1 MSTYLRNEYTF
12 FFLLLHSVFFH
23 FFFYFFDRQ
32 IRDYLEKKLL
42 EVFAPNV
49 RFNGKFPM
57 QSERIPNTCNVSIL
71 GQGFQGFRILARLK
85 STQASLGAACHAD
98 QQYSP
103 SRILLAL
110 GIPHEVASNALRISV
125 GRETSPRDIDV
136 VVDDLQQSVSSLK
149 SNNSTS
155 SF

>member
-1 MSTYLRNEYTF
+1 
-12 FFLLLHSVFFH
+12 
-23 FFFYFFDRQ
+23 
-32 IRDYLEKKLL
+32 
-42 EVFAPNV
+42 
-49 RFNGKFPM
+49 M

-149 SNNSTS
+149 KMSRKKKKKSDGRKNKCQNMLFVSLSLLKFLST
-155 SF
+155 FQNTPC